1 MGVYS
6 ILILAGIFLLASII
20 SVIAGSTSLI
30 TVPVMLEFGV
40 EPCIAIATNM
50 LALTLMSIGG
60 TLPFLGKNAIDT
72 RRLPL
77 LIFLTLIGSILG
89 ALLILVIPSKS
100 MPLIISIS
108 TIAVAVFS
116 ITNRNAGLVPVE
128 GIPSP
133 ITEIAGYTATFI
145 LGIYGGFFSGGYVTL
160 LTAVYV
166 MLFRMTFVE
175 AIATTKLINIWRAIA
190 PIQESPLAVCDAQ
203 SIAPKDLVARDLL
216 YPNYAGETYSIT
228 YNPSHNW
235 FYFPQM
241 QPDEALF
248 IKCFDSAE
256 DGRARFAAH
265 TGFDDPTSPP
275 DAPLRQS
282 VELRTIVF
290 YPD

>member
-1 MGVYS
+1 MSVYS

-40 EPCIAIATNM
+40 EPRIAIATNM

-60 TLPFLGKNAIDT
+60 TLPFIGKNAIDA

-77 LIFLTLIGSILG
+77 LIVLTLIGSILG
-89 ALLILVIPSKS
+89 ALLVLIIPSKS
-100 MPLIISIS
+100 
-108 TIAVAVFS
+108 
-116 ITNRNAGLVPVE
+116 
-128 GIPSP
+128 
-133 ITEIAGYTATFI
+133 
-145 LGIYGGFFSGGYVTL
+145 
-160 LTAVYV
+160 
-166 MLFRMTFVE
+166 
-175 AIATTKLINIWRAIA
+175 K
-190 PIQESPLAVCDAQ
+190 
-203 SIAPKDLVARDLL
+203 
-216 YPNYAGETYSIT
+216 TYSIT
-228 YNPSHNW
+228 YNPSHKW

-275 DAPLRQS
+275 DAAPRQS
-282 VELRTIVF
+282 IELRTVVF